1 MATRKHRTPQHEER
15 CRGYAD
21 RLIPVLRERAR
32 ELGYALGV
40 HGSLSFDIDLIA
52 CPWSRTAVPGGE
64 LAEALRAAAQKEIG
78 FAFMERLEGA
88 DEYHLKGCPG
98 MKPHG
103 RLCWSFHLGGGPYID
118 LSVMPLAPQ
127 ILTPPVLLNEHPE
140 LVPVTNGRSGF
151 INEPPSE

>member
-1 MATRKHRTPQHEER
+1 
-15 CRGYAD
+15 
-21 RLIPVLRERAR
+21 
-32 ELGYALGV
+32 
-40 HGSLSFDIDLIA
+40 
-52 CPWSRTAVPGGE
+52 
-64 LAEALRAAAQKEIG
+64 
-78 FAFMERLEGA
+78 MERLEGA